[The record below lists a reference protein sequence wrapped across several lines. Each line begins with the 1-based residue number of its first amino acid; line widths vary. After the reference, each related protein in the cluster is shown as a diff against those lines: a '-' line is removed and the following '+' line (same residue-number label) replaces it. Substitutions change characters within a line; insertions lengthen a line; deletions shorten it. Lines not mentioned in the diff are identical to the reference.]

1 MVVTD
6 CLDAY
11 FKLMQQKPEL
21 FADSPIL
28 KIVTD
33 SETIEKFQ
41 CEHNKKIGVLYR
53 SHFNTLVVD
62 LVESDDGIFAYERI
76 IPTAEGRGVVCIPVF
91 DGKFIVLNQFRHS
104 IRSMQLAFPRGFG
117 EDGLTSEENAK
128 KELSEEIGAETQNCM
143 YLGSLSAD
151 SGLIGAE
158 CDVFLAHITSY
169 DPKRNTEGITEILL
183 MEPSELEEK
192 VASRQIKDGFT
203 LSAYS
208 LLKTSKYSL

>member
-1 MVVTD
+1 MIVTD

-11 FKLMQQKPEL
+11 FKLMQQKPAL

-33 SETIEKFQ
+33 RGTIEKFQ
-41 CEHNKKIGVLYR
+41 REHNIKIGVIYR
-53 SHFNTLVVD
+53 SHFHTLVVD
-62 LVESDDGIFAYERI
+62 LVESDDGMFAYERI
-76 IPTAEGRGVVCIPVF
+76 IPTAEGKGVVCIPVI
-91 DGKFIVLNQFRHS
+91 DGKFVILNQFRHS

-117 EDGLTSEENAK
+117 EDDLTSEENAR
-128 KELSEEIGAETQNCM
+128 KELSEEIGAETQACL

-151 SGLIGAE
+151 SGLIGTE

-169 DPKRNTEGITEILL
+169 DPNRTVEGITEILL
-183 MEPSELEEK
+183 MDPSELEEK
-192 VASRQIKDGFT
+192 IASRQISDGFT

-208 LLKTSKYSL
+208 LLKTL